1 MKILLILSG
10 LVVAII
16 FITYAVEWLPVCDV
30 EASWGRGLIQSC
42 NCVGVKLTV
51 YNTLPLDGE
60 RHAVCLGFRN

>member
-1 MKILLILSG
+1 MKVFIMFLSVIIL
-10 LVVAII
+10 II
-16 FITYAVEWLPVCDV
+16 FLANVAKWLPICDV